1 VCRRIA
7 LANEAASAMGRGTLM
22 STVVLEPAARE
33 LAEAFSKPPFLYQM
47 EPSAMYAFAS

>member
-1 VCRRIA
+1 
-7 LANEAASAMGRGTLM
+7 M
-22 STVVLEPAARE
+22 STVVLEPAARD